1 MTDSV
6 GNCLWHLLTL
16 ALGMAEISRIL
27 GLAVGLQ
34 QAAKCHIHAE
44 VGIKLSVCLY
54 VCSCS
59 FMLLFVFYDSHEG
72 VSATS
77 CITRLANVSCD
88 RWVKW
93 RVVAAMRNCAS
104 RRQHHRR
111 TVQACVSRWSVG
123 VTCPFAHCLACR
135 KQATSVWKIWHAVTT
150 WTSQICHHGITCVFA

>member
-1 MTDSV
+1 MLLQWLTVLEIASGTCWLWHSV
-6 GNCLWHLLTL
+6 WPRLAAFWVLLLDFSKQQNATFTQKWALNCL
-16 ALGMAEISRIL
+16 S
-27 GLAVGLQ
+27 VF
-34 QAAKCHIHAE
+34 
-44 VGIKLSVCLY
+44 VCLQL
-54 VCSCS
+54 
-59 FMLLFVFYDSHEG
+59 FMFCDSHES

-77 CITRLANVSCD
+77 CIARIANVSCD